1 MPLAGANMQHSR
13 FYPTVG
19 QLPQVLPVFPLESVI
34 VLPGADLPLNIFEP
48 RYLNMVED
56 VLKTHHHMFG
66 MVQPDPNAP
75 GLDLYHTGCAGRITA
90 YSETDDERM
99 LLSLTGM
106 IRFNIVRELPEVRGY
121 RRVEPDWQP
130 FLTDLEQQNQKVLSD
145 RPFFTQRLRHFLREK
160 SLEVDWRAV
169 GQMTDLQLVHTMAT
183 LLPLESA
190 EKQAILEAPN
200 AFERATV
207 LLAALEI
214 SSLSGSSA
222 RH

>member
-1 MPLAGANMQHSR
+1 
-13 FYPTVG
+13 
-19 QLPQVLPVFPLESVI
+19 VI

-48 RYLNMVED
+48 RYLNLVED
-56 VLKTHHHMFG
+56 VLKTHHMFG
-66 MVQPDPNAP
+66 MVQPDP
-75 GLDLYHTGCAGRITA
+75 GTRGSGLYHTGCAGRITA
-90 YSETDDERM
+90 YSETDDERI
-99 LLSLTGM
+99 LLSLTGI
-106 IRFNIVRELPEVRGY
+106 IRFHILQELPEVRGY
-121 RRVEPDWQP
+121 RMVEPDWQP
-130 FLTDLEQQNQKVLSD
+130 FLEDLDQQNEKILSD

-160 SLEVDWRAV
+160 SLDLDWRAV

-200 AFERATV
+200 AFERASV

-214 SSLSGSSA
+214 SALGGSYA

>member
-1 MPLAGANMQHSR
+1 MPLAGSKMQGSR
-13 FYPTVG
+13 FFPTED
-19 QLPQVLPVFPLESVI
+19 QLPPVIPVFPLESMI

-48 RYLNMVED
+48 RYLNLVED
-56 VLKTHHHMFG
+56 VLKTQHRMFG
-66 MVQPDPNAP
+66 MVQPDPK
-75 GLDLYHTGCAGRITA
+75 GRDEDLYHTGCAGRITA
-90 YSETDDERM
+90 YSETDDERI
-99 LLSLTGM
+99 LLSLTGI
-106 IRFNIVRELPEVRGY
+106 IRFHIVRELPEMRGY
-121 RRVEPDWQP
+121 RVVEPDWQP
-130 FLTDLEQQNQKVLSD
+130 FLSDLEQQNQKILSD

-160 SLEVDWRAV
+160 SLDVDWRAV

-214 SSLSGSSA
+214 SALSGSSA

>member
-1 MPLAGANMQHSR
+1 MIRSTIQYSR
-13 FYPTVG
+13 FFPSFDE
-19 QLPQVLPVFPLESVI
+19 LPSTLPVFPLDSVI

-48 RYLNMVED
+48 RYLNLVED
-56 VLKTHHHMFG
+56 VLKSHHMFG
-66 MVQPDPNAP
+66 MVQPGYSKGGASSN
-75 GLDLYHTGCAGRITA
+75 LYPTGCAGRITS
-90 YSETDDERM
+90 YSETQDDRI
-99 LLSLTGM
+99 LLSLTGI
-106 IRFNIVRELPEVRGY
+106 IRFHIKRELPEVRGY
-121 RRVEPDWQP
+121 RVVEPDWQP
-130 FLTDLEQQNQKVLSD
+130 FAADLSQQNQKILSD

-160 SLEVDWRAV
+160 SLDVDWRAV

-200 AFERATV
+200 AFERASV

-214 SSLSGSSA
+214 ASAGASSS